1 MVRDALS
8 NTYASV
14 QPFRQNP
21 EVPHARGDVSLPM
34 VPFPADDLTRHVAS
48 LRALARDL
56 LADDTLA
63 DDAVQQACVTALVR
77 PPSGPVSVAAWLRA
91 VVRSCAFDL
100 WRTEQRR
107 RRREQLVARD
117 DGVESRDAA
126 EQLELQEDIVAA
138 VRSLDE
144 PYRTAVWLR
153 YYEHRSPAAIARLL
167 GEPVKTVK
175 TRLWRALQLLRRM
188 LDGRY
193 GSRGTWAGALVPFAH
208 AGTGMVVA
216 GIAKGGLLM
225 EGKKLLLAGV
235 VLVVAIAGTAV
246 AWPRD
251 AVAVTP
257 PAAGAPVASAIPQAQ
272 AETPPAATPAVREEA
287 AASASPFG
295 SLVVRVLWHDRTPA
309 PGVAIHCVLCGEAQ
323 LDRNELRLVADARG
337 VAHASR
343 VPAGNVELSSDR
355 GGRAKTTVAGG
366 SVSDVDFVLPRGID
380 VAGTVIDEHQR
391 PVADA
396 QIVLVSPRGGW
407 LGGRVIAASDAGG
420 AFAVRAVDPKWS
432 LGARAARYAPSRLVD
447 LEGVTRPADA
457 LAVQIR
463 LELMRPGATVAG
475 VVVDQSGTPVAGA
488 TVVLG
493 RGMGGHYEP
502 PITRESWSPHVADT
516 GDDGAFRCDGV
527 EPGEQPIDARADG
540 CTRAS
545 SSVTC
550 VAGQTAQVTLV
561 VARGF
566 VVRGTVRDEKGS
578 AVAGAIV
585 TSLDPLVASF
595 GWLEGALS
603 ERRELKRPR
612 TRSDAAGRFELRSV
626 PEGAADVIAATQGG
640 SWGSAV
646 TASCSATLSGR
657 AGDELA
663 WDPVLTAGKT
673 LRVRLVDE
681 HGKPAHYG
689 TSMLA
694 YAEQPAGL
702 ATALSVLVER
712 DTPGLFVF
720 PNCADVPYT
729 VGARVHSAALG
740 TRWVYVHGVVPGGL
754 DVELLMPAMLK
765 QGSGEVTG
773 RIVDAGNRLAGRA
786 AEISLSTSVMR
797 VRAQLDGDRFTAR
810 QVPPGRWF
818 VWLQADGEPVVVGP
832 TFELQDG
839 QQLDIGDVVTE
850 PGGTLRVAL
859 RTNDGATIDK
869 PAADLDSSYRRQR
882 LKWDGTHLV
891 ATNATVGR
899 HRVQLSTPGWHAPPR
914 DVEVTA
920 GGDSVV
926 TLDVAPAS
934 HRRFRF
940 TMPFPDQWQR
950 CEFALRDAA
959 GNVVSA
965 DSTTTAATGIE
976 PHWWQAPQPFG
987 QFTLEAV
994 VDGVRRAWPVDLRD
1008 AGSAGEP
1015 LRFSLR

>member
-1 MVRDALS
+1 VGSAGTQPRV
-8 NTYASV
+8 THASV
-14 QPFRQNP
+14 QLFRQNP

-34 VPFPADDLTRHVAS
+34 APFSADDLTRHAAS

-63 DDAVQQACVTALVR
+63 DDAVQQACVTALAR

-117 DGVESRDAA
+117 DAVESRDAA
-126 EQLELQEDIVAA
+126 EQLELQEDIVMA

-175 TRLWRALQLLRRM
+175 TRLWRALQLLRRK

-225 EGKKLLLAGV
+225 QGKKLLLAGV

-246 AWPRD
+246 VWPRD

-257 PAAGAPVASAIPQAQ
+257 PAARAPVASAIPPAQ
-272 AETPPAATPAVREEA
+272 AESPPAATPAVREEA

-309 PGVAIHCVLCGEAQ
+309 PGVAVHCVLGGEAQ
-323 LDRNELRLVADARG
+323 LDRNELRLVADAHG
-337 VAHASR
+337 VARASR
-343 VPAGNVELSSDR
+343 VPAGKVELSSDR
-355 GGRAKTTVAGG
+355 GGSDETTVAGG
-366 SVSDVDFVLPRGID
+366 SSSDVDFVLPRGID
-380 VAGTVIDEHQR
+380 VAGTVIDEHRR

-407 LGGRVIAASDAGG
+407 LGGRVVAASDASG
-420 AFAVRAVDPKWS
+420 AFAVRAVDPTWS
-432 LGARAARYAPSRLVD
+432 LGARAAGYAPSRLVD
-447 LEGVTRPADA
+447 LEEVVRQADA
-457 LAVQIR
+457 SEIR
-463 LELMRPGATVAG
+463 LELLRPGATVAG
-475 VVVDQSGTPVAGA
+475 VVVDESGAPVAGA

-493 RGMGGHYEP
+493 RGMGGHYER

-516 GDDGAFRCDGV
+516 GDDGAFRCNGV

-540 CTRAS
+540 CTRATAN
-545 SSVTC
+545 VMC

-585 TSLDPLVASF
+585 TMRDPADDS
-595 GWLEGALS
+595 WLLERALT

-612 TRSDAAGRFELRSV
+612 TSSDAAGRFELRSV
-626 PEGAADVIAATQGG
+626 PEGAANVLAATQGG
-640 SWGSAV
+640 SWGFAV
-646 TASCSATLSGR
+646 TASCSATLTGR

-673 LRVRLVDE
+673 MRVQLVDE
-681 HGKPAHYG
+681 HGKPAFYG
-689 TSMLA
+689 AGLLA
-694 YAEQPAGL
+694 YAELPAGL
-702 ATALSVLVER
+702 ATVRTAFMER
-712 DTPGLFVF
+712 DTRGLFVF
-720 PNCADVPYT
+720 TQCADVPYT
-729 VGARVHSAALG
+729 VAASVHTASEP
-740 TRWVYVHGVVPGGL
+740 TRWVYVRGVVPGGP
-754 DVELLMPAMLK
+754 DVELLMPAPLE

-786 AEISLSTSVMR
+786 REVSLSTSAII

-818 VWLQADGEPVVVGP
+818 VCLRADGEPVVVGP

-859 RTNDGATIDK
+859 RTNDGAAIDK
-869 PAADLDSSYRRQR
+869 PAAVLDSGFRRQR

-920 GGDSVV
+920 GGDPVV

-934 HRRFRF
+934 HRRFYF

-959 GNVVSA
+959 GSVVSA
-965 DSTTTAATGIE
+965 DSTTSAATGIG
-976 PHWWQAPQPFG
+976 PHRWQAPQPFG
-987 QFTLEAV
+987 LFTLEAV
-994 VDGVRRAWPVDLRD
+994 LDGVRRAWPVDLRD
-1008 AGSAGEP
+1008 VVNTGEP